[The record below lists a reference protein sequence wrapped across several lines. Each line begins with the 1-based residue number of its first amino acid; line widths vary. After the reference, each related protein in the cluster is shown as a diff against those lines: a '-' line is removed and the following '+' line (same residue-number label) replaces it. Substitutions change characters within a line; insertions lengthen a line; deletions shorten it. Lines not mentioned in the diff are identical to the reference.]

1 MEDRKPQFTEALLVF
16 KIIWMFVLASQFLL
30 LLMTY
35 FVIPDIMSGNGTGHH
50 EVSYFLGG
58 LAAIVLLVSFIIRVV
73 LVSMAKKQRTFWL
86 ILLAAFLGIS
96 LCEAITL
103 FGLMSA
109 FVTRF
114 PYFYIFFIVGIVG
127 TVLHFPSRSMLQ
139 STVASENKGV

>member
-1 MEDRKPQFTEALLVF
+1 MENRKPQFTEALLVF
-16 KIIWMFVLASQFLL
+16 KIIWMIVLASQFIL

-35 FVIPDIMSGNGTGHH
+35 LVIPDIISGNGT
-50 EVSYFLGG
+50 ENQVVSYVLGG
-58 LAAIVLLVSFIIRVV
+58 IAAIALLASFIIRVV
-73 LVSMAKKQRTFWL
+73 LVSMAKKQHTFWL
-86 ILLAAFLGIS
+86 VLLAAFLGIT

-139 STVASENKGV
+139 STIDSENKGV

>member
-16 KIIWMFVLASQFLL
+16 KIIWMLVLASQFLL

-35 FVIPDIMSGNGTGHH
+35 FVIPDIMSGNGTEHH
-50 EVSYFLGG
+50 EVSYFLVG
-58 LAAIVLLVSFIIRVV
+58 LAAIVLLASILIRSV
-73 LVSMAKKQRTFWL
+73 LISTAKKQRTFWL
-86 ILLAAFLGIS
+86 VLLAAFLGIT

-139 STVASENKGV
+139 STVESENQGV